1 METASH
7 GSHWVK
13 LGCGAALLLTIWAA
27 NWAIQEFGVVSIP
40 FGLTA
45 PAGVYF
51 AGLAFGLR
59 DVLHEVGGGKWVVAA
74 ILAGTAL
81 SYVLSDGAEIPGGM
95 VSIAAASAA
104 AFLLSEFA
112 DFAVYT
118 PLRERHWTAAAVG
131 SNLIGTVV
139 DSAVFLWL
147 AFGSLGFIEGQ
158 IVGKMLMVLPVLPV
172 LYWARRRVCGPAD

>member
-1 METASH
+1 M
-7 GSHWVK
+7 
-13 LGCGAALLLTIWAA
+13 
-27 NWAIQEFGVVSIP
+27 
-40 FGLTA
+40 TA

-59 DVLHEVGGGKWVVAA
+59 DVLHELGGSRWVVAA

-158 IVGKMLMVLPVLPV
+158 IVGKMLMVLPVLPA
-172 LYWARRRVCGPAD
+172 LYWTRRRVCGPAD